1 MKKMLLLFLLVSSC
15 KKEISYYPSKKFFK
29 ENNPKEIV
37 IDDLNYEEII
47 DSISNELFKK
57 NRLFIVIEG
66 DKDIYKISPF
76 THTGG
81 FIKERNGLEICKD
94 SIAILDKKYPKSEI
108 QKYLKLHY
116 ENNGKIESLSTS
128 PKDAF
133 VKLVYERNKKAVELK
148 KTILNL
154 IRNFEK
160 VSIKDKENIDLGIM
174 LSFPIEI
181 QREISPPP
189 IPLETEN

>member
-1 MKKMLLLFLLVSSC
+1 MKILFLLFLLFLLVSSC
-15 KKEISYYPSKKFFK
+15 KKEISYYPSKKFLK
-29 ENNPKEIV
+29 ENNPKEVV
-37 IDDLNYEEII
+37 IDDLNYGEIV

-66 DKDIYKISPF
+66 DKDIYKIAPF
-76 THTGG
+76 TYTGG
-81 FIKERNGLEICKD
+81 FIKERNGLEIFKD
-94 SIAILDKKYPKSEI
+94 SIAILDKKYQKSEI

-116 ENNGKIESLSTS
+116 ENNGKIEYLSTS
-128 PKDAF
+128 PKYAF
-133 VKLVYERNKKAVELK
+133 VKLVYESNKKAIELK

-160 VSIKDKENIDLGIM
+160 VLIKDKENIDLGIM

-181 QREISPPP
+181 QREISSPSM
-189 IPLETEN
+189 PLY